1 MALWWARFLA
11 VLLLVPVR
19 VLAETEA
26 SSAAGE
32 QVIKV
37 TAKKFE
43 FSPSVIAVHLD
54 APVVL
59 EFTSLDRL
67 HGFAVPDLK
76 LEAEIKPGET
86 VRVRFVPDRL
96 GTFSFHCNRF
106 CGSGHEEMNG
116 QIVVLPP
123 TR

>member
-1 MALWWARFLA
+1 MALWSARFLA
-11 VLLLVPVR
+11 VLFLVPVR

-43 FSPSVIAVHLD
+43 FSPSVIAVHLN

-76 LEAEIKPGET
+76 LEAEIKAGET
-86 VRVRFVPDRL
+86 TRVRFVPNKL
-96 GTFSFHCNRF
+96 GAIPFHCNR
-106 CGSGHEEMNG
+106 CCDTGHEDMNG
-116 QIVVLPP
+116 QIVV
-123 TR
+123 TN